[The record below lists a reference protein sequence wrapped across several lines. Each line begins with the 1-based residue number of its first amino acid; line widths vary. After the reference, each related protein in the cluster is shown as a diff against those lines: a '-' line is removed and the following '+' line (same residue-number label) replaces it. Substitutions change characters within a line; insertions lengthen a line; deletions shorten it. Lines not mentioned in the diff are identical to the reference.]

1 MCRPV
6 PYHPDH
12 HELNLVLLLVPSL
25 LPFSFS
31 MILTQQY
38 TTIHNIST
46 QHSLYL
52 LYILDIVAVTFLS
65 NLLCQTFAVLC
76 NLTRLLRAT
85 AKRTSC
91 SDIHIGQIPNDD
103 KNVTS
108 NVGDESHNRRR
119 AATTAT
125 AAPSS
130 MSICVIYSL
139 CNSLSS
145 TPL

>member
-1 MCRPV
+1 MTVSARPI
-6 PYHPDH
+6 PSRPSRI
-12 HELNLVLLLVPSL
+12 EPGLVACPISSTFFLFNDTHTS
-25 LPFSFS
+25 
-31 MILTQQY
+31 
-38 TTIHNIST
+38 IHNIST

-76 NLTRLLRAT
+76 NLTHLLRAT
-85 AKRTSC
+85 AKRTSR

-103 KNVTS
+103 KNATS

-130 MSICVIYSL
+130 MSLYIIYSL
-139 CNSLSS
+139 CNSPSS